1 MPAVKTSSHPLMA
14 VVPATAATAV
24 NGHPAGCLAA
34 APRGRPSW
42 SGLLRISLVAV
53 PVRAYPAVS
62 STSASHF
69 HFLHADCGQRITYHK
84 HCPRH
89 GTVSADA
96 IVRGYEHASDQ
107 YVIVEPQELEKLRP
121 ARDKA
126 LVLEQCVSLQDVD
139 PTFFAGRS
147 LYLLPDG
154 AAAQHPYGV
163 LVEALQQAGKG
174 ALGCVVLSSQRQL
187 VLVRPCGRLLVLEVL
202 HYPAQ
207 VRAAAV
213 WQADLAPSA
222 ATDAERELARQLIAL
237 ASGPVD
243 WARYRDTNAEE
254 LAVLVQAQIA
264 RQPPAA
270 LAEEPVLLPLLQAL
284 QQSVA
289 AARDGSAAAAARSR
303 KPRARRKTG

>member
-1 MPAVKTSSHPLMA
+1 MVHATNHHP
-14 VVPATAATAV
+14 PATATIPTAV
-24 NGHPAGCLAA
+24 NGHPVGCLAA

-53 PVRAYPAVS
+53 PVRAYAAVS

-69 HFLHADCGQRITYHK
+69 HFLHADCGQRIAYHK

-89 GTVSADA
+89 GTVPADA
-96 IVRGYEHASDQ
+96 IVRGYEHAPDQ
-107 YVIVEPQELEKLRP
+107 YVVVEPQELEKLRP

-126 LVLEQCVSLQDVD
+126 LVLEQCLSLQDVD

-154 AAAQHPYGV
+154 TAAQHPYTV

-174 ALGCVVLSSQRQL
+174 ALGRVVLSSQRQL

-207 VRAAAV
+207 VRAAAA
-213 WQADLAPSA
+213 WEADLPPSA
-222 ATDAERELARQLIAL
+222 ATDAERELAGQLIAL

-243 WARYRDTNAEE
+243 WARYRDSNAEE
-254 LAVLVQAQIA
+254 LAALIQAQIA
-264 RQPPAA
+264 RQPAAA

-289 AARDGSAAAAARSR
+289 AARDGTAVPSARSR